1 MKNKMLLNNPQNKPN
16 GKKIKRDVLCDAPPL
31 KNLSQL
37 IELSHSIKFYNNID
51 MLILWRISPYLEQ
64 LNSLIGMTELK
75 ETIFAQILYYLQ
87 GLHVRNAAEEYLHTM
102 IYGPPGCGKTTV
114 AKIIGK
120 IYQSLGILSK
130 HGKFRI
136 AYRDDFIA
144 GYLGQTANK
153 TQKLLKSCLGGVLFI
168 DEIYSLAPKDTDR
181 DSFSKEALDTLTSF
195 LSEHK
200 NDFCCIGAGYE
211 DDIENCFF
219 AMNQGLKRRFPWVHK
234 IEVYSPESLTCIF
247 FKMVNDMH
255 WECIMSTSEMTKF
268 FDKYKPFF
276 EHTGGDIET
285 FITKAKIEH
294 AKRVISLSE
303 DHKFILTEKD
313 ILNAI
318 KIIEKTKKLPTPPP
332 MGLYV

>member
-1 MKNKMLLNNPQNKPN
+1 MAFSASVFSRPRPRWPSQPRCFLGFGGLLSLRVFLASMTCSAVAPLFL
-16 GKKIKRDVLCDAPPL
+16 KKIKRDVLCDAPPL

-181 DSFSKEALDTLTSF
+181 DSFAKEALDTLTSF

-219 AMNQGLKRRFPWVHK
+219 AMNQGLKR
-234 IEVYSPESLTCIF
+234 
-247 FKMVNDMH
+247 
-255 WECIMSTSEMTKF
+255 
-268 FDKYKPFF
+268 
-276 EHTGGDIET
+276 
-285 FITKAKIEH
+285 
-294 AKRVISLSE
+294 
-303 DHKFILTEKD
+303 
-313 ILNAI
+313 
-318 KIIEKTKKLPTPPP
+318 
-332 MGLYV
+332 